1 MFRKY
6 EKLIIK
12 CDSIINKEIFDL
24 FCEKVSNNFNDINNW
39 FNVKYDELSLTL
51 VSKYEMDL
59 IVKEKSL
66 QYKNIDI
73 PSWLDGFSNFEEAW
87 VVIPKAEN
95 FDETCKVA
103 LHELTH
109 LVSYKLSTSQKR
121 IKLLDEG
128 IAIFLSNQYEGKR
141 YTPWV
146 NAYLKNELPKVSDF
160 CTYDGIEFS
169 KKRRI

>member
-1 MFRKY
+1 MHRKY

-12 CDSIINKEIFDL
+12 CGNVINEEIFDL
-24 FCEKVSNNFNDINNW
+24 FCEKVSNNFNDISNW
-39 FNVKYDELSLTL
+39 FNVKYGELSLTL
-51 VSKYEMDL
+51 VSKNEMDL

-66 QYKNIDI
+66 QYRNKDI